1 MAELFCNGG
10 AMRGGNLHHNVS
22 AHTFLGTVRT
32 APKYRFFSVRDEF
45 PALLLAETGGAAIE
59 GELYDVPIGDIRTD
73 FLPEEPE
80 ELELTVIE
88 LSDGRSVLAVGL
100 RPGSSGAEPT
110 SSARSPITAAGDAI
124 AACPSPT
131 TPQSPEHPESGRT
144 TDGYLGLH
152 PELLDPAHRR
162 ATPAA
167 PAGCP
172 RRRIRRRRILVA
184 LSTPPYRGKA
194 TSTRS
199 WPRSRTPECSSPG

>member
-45 PALLLAETGGAAIE
+45 PALLLAEAGGASIE

-73 FLPEEPE
+73 LLPPEETE
-80 ELELTVIE
+80 ELELTVTE
-88 LSDGRSVLAVGL
+88 LSDDRSVLAVGL
-100 RPGSSGAEPT
+100 RPGLLGSRADELT
-110 SSARSPITAAGDAI
+110 EITDHGAGDAI

-131 TPQSPEHPESGRT
+131 TPPSPEHPPESERT

-152 PELLDPAHRR
+152 PELLDPAH
-162 ATPAA
+162 
-167 PAGCP
+167 
-172 RRRIRRRRILVA
+172 
-184 LSTPPYRGKA
+184 
-194 TSTRS
+194 
-199 WPRSRTPECSSPG
+199 

>member
-45 PALLLAETGGAAIE
+45 PALLLTETGGASIE

-100 RPGSSGAEPT
+100 RPGLLGSRADELSE
-110 SSARSPITAAGDAI
+110 ITDHG
-124 AACPSPT
+124 
-131 TPQSPEHPESGRT
+131 GW
-144 TDGYLGLH
+144 
-152 PELLDPAHRR
+152 RR
-162 ATPAA
+162 
-167 PAGCP
+167 
-172 RRRIRRRRILVA
+172 
-184 LSTPPYRGKA
+184 YRGL
-194 TSTRS
+194 
-199 WPRSRTPECSSPG
+199 PEPDNTTVS